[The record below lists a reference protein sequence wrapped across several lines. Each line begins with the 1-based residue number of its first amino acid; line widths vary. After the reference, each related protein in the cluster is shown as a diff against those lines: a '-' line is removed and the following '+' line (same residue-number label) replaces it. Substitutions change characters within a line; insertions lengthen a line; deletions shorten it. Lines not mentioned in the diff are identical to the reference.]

1 MKLFKKLASFI
12 LAFAMVM
19 AIAMPSV
26 VMAADGKSTI
36 TIDGFTA
43 GSEYVAYKLFNAT
56 TDDSETH
63 FSYTVNSKYEA
74 VLKEVTGKSTGAEI
88 VKYLDSIKNK
98 AAYVREFADKVYAKV
113 KDMPAEYTTTS
124 GTFADVD
131 QGYYLIAQT
140 KVGTTEA
147 YSLVMLGTAGKKTLK
162 VTPKTS
168 VPTFEKKIK
177 EKNDSTGQETGW
189 QDASDYDIGDDVP
202 FKLTGTVS
210 DKYDNYKTYYY
221 AFHDKMDDTLEF
233 NAGSVVVKINGKE
246 VAKDKYTLNTKTTEN
261 TKTTDG
267 CTFEVVFNDLKTVS
281 PEKPENVT
289 VEYTAKL
296 KDSAKL
302 GSEGNFNRGKLEFNN
317 NPYYEGEGKP
327 ETPGE
332 TPWDEVVVFTYKLIA
347 NKTNGEGNALAGA
360 GFTLYK
366 FDATA
371 NDYVEVKKIDAGT
384 TTKFEF
390 TGADAGKYKLV
401 ETTVPAGYNKADDL
415 VFEVKGTYEAENTA
429 DPLKAPKLT
438 KLEILDENGHSI
450 TGENQVFTTNLK
462 QGTATTNIKNL
473 TGSELPSTGGM
484 GTTVL
489 YAAGTLMILAAAAF
503 LVMKKK
509 AESK

>member
-36 TIDGFTA
+36 TVDGATA

-56 TDDSETH
+56 DDGNGH
-63 FSYTVNSKYEA
+63 FSYTVNSKYET

-88 VKYLDSIKNK
+88 VKYLDGIKDN
-98 AAYVREFADKVYAKV
+98 ATAVREFADKVYAKV
-113 KDMPAEYTTTS
+113 KTMDVDYTAANGVFAE
-124 GTFADVD
+124 VD

-140 KVGTTEA
+140 KIGTNEA
-147 YSLVMLGTAGKKTLK
+147 YSLVMLGTAGKNNLK
-162 VTPKTS
+162 ITPKTG

-177 EKNDSTGQETGW
+177 EKNDSTGVESGW
-189 QDASDYDIGDDVP
+189 QDASDYDIGDKVP

-233 NAGSVVVKINGKE
+233 NADSVVVKIDGKE
-246 VAKDKYTLNTKTTEN
+246 VAKEKYTLN

-281 PEKPENVT
+281 PTKPENVT
-289 VEYTAKL
+289 VEYTATL
-296 KDSAKL
+296 KDTAKL
-302 GSEGNFNRGKLEFNN
+302 GSVGNFNKGKLEFNN

-347 NKTNGEGNALAGA
+347 NKTDGQGNALAGA

-366 FDATA
+366 FDKDT
-371 NDYVEVKKIDAGT
+371 NDYVKVKEIEAGE

-401 ETTVPAGYNKADDL
+401 ETTVPDGYNKADDL
-415 VFEVKGTYEAENTA
+415 VFEVKGTYEAVNNT
-429 DPLKAPKLT
+429 DPLKAPALT
-438 KLEILDENGHSI
+438 KLEILDEKGNNI
-450 TGENQVFTTNLK
+450 TGEDKVFTTNLAD
-462 QGTATTNIKNL
+462 GTATTNIKNL
-473 TGSELPSTGGM
+473 TGSELPETGGM

>member
-36 TIDGFTA
+36 TINGATA
-43 GSEYVAYKLFNAT
+43 DSEYVAYKLFDA
-56 TDDSETH
+56 TDDGNGH

-74 VLKEVTGKSTGAEI
+74 VLKEVTGKTSGAEI
-88 VKYLDSIKNK
+88 VKYLDGIKDN
-98 AAYVREFADKVYAKV
+98 AAAVREFADKVYAKV
-113 KDMPAEYTTTS
+113 KDMAVDYTATN
-124 GTFADVD
+124 GKFVNVD

-140 KVGTTEA
+140 QTGTNEA
-147 YSLVMLGTAGKKTLK
+147 YSLVMLGTAGKNALT
-162 VTPKTS
+162 VTPKTG

-177 EKNDSTGQETGW
+177 EKNDSTGVESDW
-189 QDASDYDIGDDVP
+189 QDASDYDIGDKVP

-221 AFHDKMDDTLEF
+221 AFHDKMDDTLQF
-233 NAGSVVVKINGKE
+233 NADSVVVKIDGVVVDKS
-246 VAKDKYTLNTKTTEN
+246 KYTLNTTTS
-261 TKTTDG
+261 DG

-281 PEKPENVT
+281 PTKPGKVT
-289 VEYTAKL
+289 VEYTATL
-296 KDSAKL
+296 KENAKL
-302 GSEGNFNRGKLEFNN
+302 GSEGNFNKGKLEFNN

-327 ETPGE
+327 EKPGE

-347 NKTNGEGNALAGA
+347 NKTDGQGQPLAGA

-366 FDATA
+366 FNKDT
-371 NDYVEVKKIDAGT
+371 NDYVEVKKIEAGET
-384 TTKFEF
+384 TTFEF

-401 ETTVPAGYNKADDL
+401 ETTVPDGYNKADDL
-415 VFEVKGTYEAENTA
+415 LFEVKGTYEAVNND
-429 DPLKAPKLT
+429 DPLKAPRLT
-438 KLEILDENGHSI
+438 KLEIFDENGNSI
-450 TGENQVFTTNLK
+450 TGEGKVFTTNLAA
-462 QGTATTNIKNL
+462 GTATTNIKNL

>member
-56 TDDSETH
+56 DDGNGH

-98 AAYVREFADKVYAKV
+98 ATDVREFADKVYAKV
-113 KDMPAEYTTTS
+113 KKMDVDYTATS
-124 GTFADVD
+124 GKFADVD

-147 YSLVMLGTAGKKTLK
+147 YSLVMLGTAGKKELK
-162 VTPKTS
+162 VTPKTG

-177 EKNDSTGQETGW
+177 EKNDSTGEVTDW

-221 AFHDKMDDTLEF
+221 AFHDKMDDTLLF
-233 NAGSVVVKINGKE
+233 NANTVVVKIDGVV
-246 VAKDKYTLNTKTTEN
+246 VARDKYTLNTT
-261 TKTTDG
+261 TTDG
-267 CTFEVVFNDLKTVS
+267 CTFEVVFNDLKKVS
-281 PEKPENVT
+281 PKKPGKVT
-289 VEYTAKL
+289 VEYTATL
-296 KDSAKL
+296 KDNARL
-302 GSEGNFNRGKLEFNN
+302 GSKGNFNQGKLEFNN

-327 ETPGE
+327 ETSE
-332 TPWDEVVVFTYKLIA
+332 TPWDKVVVFTYKLIA
-347 NKTNGEGNALAGA
+347 NKTDGDGNALAGA

-366 FDATA
+366 FNAA
-371 NDYVEVKKIDAGT
+371 NNDYEKVQEIPAGT
-384 TTKFEF
+384 TTTFSF

-401 ETTVPAGYNKADDL
+401 ETTVPDGYNKADDL
-415 VFEVKGTYEAENTA
+415 VFEVKGTYKAENT
-429 DPLKAPKLT
+429 DSPLEAPTLT
-438 KLEILDENGHSI
+438 DLVILDAKDNIIS
-450 TGENQVFTTNLK
+450 GENKVFTTNLVD
-462 QGTATTNIKNL
+462 GTATTNIKNL
-473 TGSELPSTGGM
+473 PGSSLPETGGM

-489 YAAGTLMILAAAAF
+489 YVAGTLMILAAAAF

>member
-36 TIDGFTA
+36 TIDGATA
-43 GSEYVAYKLFNAT
+43 GSEYVAYKLFDAT

-74 VLKEVTGKSTGAEI
+74 VLKEVTGKSTGAYI
-88 VKYLDSIKNK
+88 VKYLDGIKDN
-98 AAYVREFADKVYAKV
+98 ATAVREFADKVYAKV
-113 KDMPAEYTTTS
+113 KTMDVDYTAANRVFAE
-124 GTFADVD
+124 VD

-140 KVGTTEA
+140 KIGTNEA
-147 YSLVMLGTAGKKTLK
+147 YSLVMLGTAGKNNLTI
-162 VTPKTS
+162 TPKTG

-177 EKNDSTGQETGW
+177 EKNDSTGVESGW

-221 AFHDKMDDTLEF
+221 AFHDKMDDTLLF
-233 NAGSVVVKINGKE
+233 NAGSVVVKIDGDE
-246 VAKDKYTLNTKTTEN
+246 VAKDKYTLVTNP
-261 TKTTDG
+261 TDG

-281 PEKPENVT
+281 PNKPGKVT

-296 KDSAKL
+296 LRSAHL
-302 GSEGNFNRGKLEFNN
+302 GSEGNFNTGKLEFNN

-327 ETPGE
+327 ETSE
-332 TPWDEVVVFTYKLIA
+332 TPWDKVVVFTYKLIA
-347 NKTNGEGNALAGA
+347 NKTDGQGNALAGA

-371 NDYVEVKKIDAGT
+371 NDYVEVQKIDDGK
-384 TTKFEF
+384 TTKFQF

-401 ETTVPAGYNKADDL
+401 ETTVPDGYNKADDL
-415 VFEVKGTYEAENTA
+415 VFEVKGTYDAENTA
-429 DPLKAPKLT
+429 SPLEAPTLT
-438 KLEILDENGHSI
+438 DLVIYDANGNSI
-450 TGENQVFTTNLK
+450 TGENKVFTTNLVD
-462 QGTATTNIKNL
+462 GTATTYIKNL

>member
-36 TIDGFTA
+36 TIDGATA
-43 GSEYVAYKLFNAT
+43 GSEYVAYKLFDA
-56 TDDSETH
+56 TDDGNGH

-74 VLKEVTGKSTGAEI
+74 VLKEVTGKTSGAEI
-88 VKYLDSIKNK
+88 VKYLNGIKDN
-98 AAYVREFADKVYAKV
+98 AGAVREFADKVYAKV
-113 KDMPAEYTTTS
+113 KDMTVDYTAANGVFAE
-124 GTFADVD
+124 VD

-140 KVGTTEA
+140 KIGTNEA
-147 YSLVMLGTAGKKTLK
+147 YSLVMLGTAGKKALT
-162 VTPKTS
+162 VTPKTG

-177 EKNDSTGQETGW
+177 EKNDSTGVESDW
-189 QDASDYDIGDDVP
+189 QDASDYDIGDKVP

-221 AFHDKMDDTLEF
+221 AFHDKMDDTLQF
-233 NAGSVVVKINGKE
+233 NSNSVVVKINGNEIDKS
-246 VAKDKYTLNTKTTEN
+246 KYTLNTTTS
-261 TKTTDG
+261 DG
-267 CTFEVVFNDLKTVS
+267 CTFEVIFNDLKTVS
-281 PEKPENVT
+281 PTKPENVT
-289 VEYTAKL
+289 VEYTATL
-296 KDSAKL
+296 KDTAKL
-302 GSEGNFNRGKLEFNN
+302 GSEGNFNKGKLEFNN

-327 ETPGE
+327 EKPGE

-347 NKTNGEGNALAGA
+347 NKTDGQGNALAGA

-366 FDATA
+366 FDKDTNA
-371 NDYVEVKKIDAGT
+371 YVKVKEIEAGK

-401 ETTVPAGYNKADDL
+401 ETTVPDGYNKADDL
-415 VFEVKGTYEAENTA
+415 VFEVKGTYEAVNKT
-429 DPLKAPKLT
+429 DPLKAPTLT
-438 KLEILDENGHSI
+438 KLEILDEKGNSI
-450 TGENQVFTTNLK
+450 TGEDKVFTTNLAA
-462 QGTATTNIKNL
+462 GTATTNIKNL

>member
-36 TIDGFTA
+36 TVDGATA

-56 TDDSETH
+56 DDGNGH
-63 FSYTVNSKYEA
+63 FSYTVNSKYET

-88 VKYLDSIKNK
+88 VKYLDGIKDN
-98 AAYVREFADKVYAKV
+98 ATAVREFADKVYAKV
-113 KDMPAEYTTTS
+113 KTMDVDYTAANGVFAE
-124 GTFADVD
+124 VD

-140 KVGTTEA
+140 KIGTNEA
-147 YSLVMLGTAGKKTLK
+147 YSLVMLGTAGKNNLK
-162 VTPKTS
+162 ITPKTG

-177 EKNDSTGQETGW
+177 EKNDSTGVESGW
-189 QDASDYDIGDDVP
+189 QDASDYDIGDKVP

-233 NAGSVVVKINGKE
+233 NADSVVVKIDGKE
-246 VAKDKYTLNTKTTEN
+246 VAKEKYTLN

-281 PEKPENVT
+281 PTKPENVT
-289 VEYTAKL
+289 VEYTATL
-296 KDSAKL
+296 KDTAKL
-302 GSEGNFNRGKLEFNN
+302 GSVGNFNKGKLEFNN

-347 NKTNGEGNALAGA
+347 NKTDSQGDALAGA

-366 FDATA
+366 FNKDTD
-371 NDYVEVKKIDAGT
+371 DYVKVKEIEAGE

-401 ETTVPAGYNKADDL
+401 ETTVPDGYNKADDL
-415 VFEVKGTYEAENTA
+415 VFEVKGTYEAVNKT
-429 DPLKAPKLT
+429 DPLKAPTLT
-438 KLEILDENGHSI
+438 KLEIFDEKGNSI
-450 TGENQVFTTNLK
+450 TGEDKVFTTNLAA
-462 QGTATTNIKNL
+462 GTATTNIKNL

>member
-36 TIDGFTA
+36 TIDGATA
-43 GSEYVAYKLFNAT
+43 GSEYVAYKLFDA
-56 TDDSETH
+56 TDDGNGH

-74 VLKEVTGKSTGAEI
+74 VLKEVTGKTSGAEI
-88 VKYLDSIKNK
+88 VKYLNGIKDN
-98 AAYVREFADKVYAKV
+98 AAAVREFADKVYAKV
-113 KDMPAEYTTTS
+113 KDMAVDYTATN
-124 GTFADVD
+124 GKFVNVD

-140 KVGTTEA
+140 QTGTNEA
-147 YSLVMLGTAGKKTLK
+147 YSLVMLGTAGKNALT
-162 VTPKTS
+162 VTPKTG

-177 EKNDSTGQETGW
+177 EKNDSTGVESDW
-189 QDASDYDIGDDVP
+189 QDASDYDIGDKVP

-221 AFHDKMDDTLEF
+221 AFHDKMDDTLQF
-233 NAGSVVVKINGKE
+233 NADSVVVKIDGVVVDKS
-246 VAKDKYTLNTKTTEN
+246 KYTLNTTTS
-261 TKTTDG
+261 DG

-281 PEKPENVT
+281 PTKPGKVT
-289 VEYTAKL
+289 VEYTATL
-296 KDSAKL
+296 KENAKL
-302 GSEGNFNRGKLEFNN
+302 GSEGNFNKGKLEFNN

-327 ETPGE
+327 EKTGE

-347 NKTNGEGNALAGA
+347 NKIDGQGQPLAGA

-366 FDATA
+366 FNKDT
-371 NDYVEVKKIDAGT
+371 NDYVEVKKIEAGET
-384 TTKFEF
+384 TTFEF

-401 ETTVPAGYNKADDL
+401 ETTVPDGYNKADDL
-415 VFEVKGTYEAENTA
+415 VFEVKGTYEAVNND
-429 DPLKAPKLT
+429 DPLKAPRLT
-438 KLEILDENGHSI
+438 KLEIFDENGNSI
-450 TGENQVFTTNLK
+450 TGEGKVFTTNLAA
-462 QGTATTNIKNL
+462 GTATTNIKNL

>member
-36 TIDGFTA
+36 TVDGATA

-56 TDDSETH
+56 DDGNGH
-63 FSYTVNSKYEA
+63 FSYTVNSKYET

-88 VKYLDSIKNK
+88 VKYLDGIKDN
-98 AAYVREFADKVYAKV
+98 ATAVREFADKVYAKV
-113 KDMPAEYTTTS
+113 KTMDVDYTAANGVFAE
-124 GTFADVD
+124 VD

-140 KVGTTEA
+140 KIGTNEA
-147 YSLVMLGTAGKKTLK
+147 YSLVMLGTAGKNNLK
-162 VTPKTS
+162 ITPKTG

-177 EKNDSTGQETGW
+177 EKNDSTGVESGW
-189 QDASDYDIGDDVP
+189 QDASDYDIGDKVP

-233 NAGSVVVKINGKE
+233 NADSVVVKIDGKE
-246 VAKDKYTLNTKTTEN
+246 VAKEKYTLN

-281 PEKPENVT
+281 PTKPENVT
-289 VEYTAKL
+289 VEYTATL
-296 KDSAKL
+296 KDTAKL
-302 GSEGNFNRGKLEFNN
+302 GSVGNFNKGKLEFNN

-327 ETPGE
+327 EKPGE
-332 TPWDEVVVFTYKLIA
+332 TPWDEVVVFTYKIIA
-347 NKTNGEGNALAGA
+347 NKTDGQGNALAGA

-366 FDATA
+366 FDKDTNA
-371 NDYVEVKKIDAGT
+371 YVKVKEIEAGK

-401 ETTVPAGYNKADDL
+401 ETTVPDGYNKADDL
-415 VFEVKGTYEAENTA
+415 VFEVKGTYEAVNKT
-429 DPLKAPKLT
+429 DPLKAPTLT
-438 KLEILDENGHSI
+438 KLEILDEKGNSI
-450 TGENQVFTTNLK
+450 TGEDKVFTTNLAA
-462 QGTATTNIKNL
+462 GTSTTNIKNL

>member
-26 VMAADGKSTI
+26 VMADDDKSTI
-36 TIDGFTA
+36 TINGATA

-56 TDDSETH
+56 DDGNDH
-63 FSYTVNSKYEA
+63 FSYTVNSKYET
-74 VLKEVTGKSTGAEI
+74 VLKEVTGKATGAEI
-88 VKYLDSIKNK
+88 VKYLEGIKDS
-98 AAYVREFADKVYAKV
+98 ATAVRDFADKVYAKV
-113 KDMPAEYTTTS
+113 KNMEVDYTATNDK
-124 GTFADVD
+124 FENVD

-140 KVGTTEA
+140 KIGANEA
-147 YSLVMLGTAGKKTLK
+147 YSLVMLGTAGKKNLT
-162 VTPKTS
+162 VTPKTG

-177 EKNDSTGQETGW
+177 EKNDSTGVESDW
-189 QDASDYDIGDDVP
+189 QDASDYDIGDKVP

-233 NAGSVVVKINGKE
+233 NADSVVVKIDGNE
-246 VAKDKYTLNTKTTEN
+246 VSKDKYTLN

-267 CTFEVVFNDLKTVS
+267 CTFEVVFNDLKKVS
-281 PEKPENVT
+281 STKPQEVT
-289 VEYTAKL
+289 VEYTATL
-296 KDSAKL
+296 KENAKL
-302 GSEGNFNRGKLEFNN
+302 GSEGNYNKGKLEFNN

-327 ETPGE
+327 EKPGE

-347 NKTNGEGNALAGA
+347 NKTDGQGNALPGA

-366 FDATA
+366 FDKKT
-371 NDYVEVKKIDAGT
+371 NDYVKVKEIEAGD

-401 ETTVPAGYNKADDL
+401 ETTVPDGYNKADDL
-415 VFEVKGTYEAENTA
+415 VFEVKGTYEAESNT

-438 KLEILDENGHSI
+438 KLEIFDENGNSI
-450 TGENQVFTTNLK
+450 TGEEKVFTTNLAA
-462 QGTATTNIKNL
+462 GTATTNIKNL
-473 TGSELPSTGGM
+473 TGSELPGTGGM

>member
-36 TIDGFTA
+36 TVDGATA
-43 GSEYVAYKLFNAT
+43 GSEYVAYELFNAT
-56 TDDSETH
+56 DDGNGH
-63 FSYTVNSKYEA
+63 FSYTVNSKYET

-88 VKYLDSIKNK
+88 VKYLNGIKDN
-98 AAYVREFADKVYAKV
+98 ATAVREFADKVYAKV
-113 KDMPAEYTTTS
+113 KTMDVDYTAANGVFAE
-124 GTFADVD
+124 VD

-140 KVGTTEA
+140 KIGTNEA
-147 YSLVMLGTAGKKTLK
+147 YSLVMLGTAGKNNLK
-162 VTPKTS
+162 ITPKTG

-177 EKNDSTGQETGW
+177 EKNDSTGVESGW
-189 QDASDYDIGDDVP
+189 QDASDYDIGDKVP

-233 NAGSVVVKINGKE
+233 NADSVVVKIDGKE
-246 VAKDKYTLNTKTTEN
+246 VAKEKYTLN

-281 PEKPENVT
+281 PTKPENVT
-289 VEYTAKL
+289 VEYTATL
-296 KDSAKL
+296 KDTAKL
-302 GSEGNFNRGKLEFNN
+302 GSVGNFNKGKLEFNN

-347 NKTNGEGNALAGA
+347 NKTDGQGDALAGA

-366 FDATA
+366 FNKDTD
-371 NDYVEVKKIDAGT
+371 DYVKVKEIEAGE

-401 ETTVPAGYNKADDL
+401 ETTVPDGYNKADDL
-415 VFEVKGTYEAENTA
+415 VFEVKGTYEAVNKT
-429 DPLKAPKLT
+429 DPLKAPTLT
-438 KLEILDENGHSI
+438 KLEIFDEKGNSI
-450 TGENQVFTTNLK
+450 TGEDKVFTTNLAA
-462 QGTATTNIKNL
+462 GTATTNIKNL

>member
-36 TIDGFTA
+36 IIDGANA
-43 GSEYVAYKLFNAT
+43 GSEYVAYKLFDA
-56 TDDSETH
+56 TDDGNGH

-74 VLKEVTGKSTGAEI
+74 VLKEVSGKTSGADI
-88 VKYLDSIKNK
+88 VKYLDGIKDN
-98 AAYVREFADKVYAKV
+98 AAAVREFADKVYAKV
-113 KDMPAEYTTTS
+113 KDMAVDYTATN
-124 GTFADVD
+124 GKFVNVD

-140 KVGTTEA
+140 QTGTNEA
-147 YSLVMLGTAGKKTLK
+147 YSLVMLGTAGKNTLT
-162 VTPKTS
+162 VTPKTG

-177 EKNDSTGQETGW
+177 EKNDSTGEETDW
-189 QDASDYDIGDDVP
+189 QDASDYDIGDKVP

-210 DKYDNYKTYYY
+210 DKYADYKTYYY
-221 AFHDKMDDTLEF
+221 AFHDKMDDTLQF
-233 NAGSVVVKINGKE
+233 NADSVVVKIDGVVVDKS
-246 VAKDKYTLNTKTTEN
+246 KYTLNTTTS
-261 TKTTDG
+261 DG

-281 PEKPENVT
+281 PTKPGKVT
-289 VEYTAKL
+289 VEYTATL
-296 KDSAKL
+296 KENAKL
-302 GSEGNFNRGKLEFNN
+302 GSEGNFNKGKLEFNN

-327 ETPGE
+327 EKPGE

-347 NKTNGEGNALAGA
+347 NKTDGQGQSLAGA

-366 FDATA
+366 FNKDT
-371 NDYVEVKKIDAGT
+371 NDYVEVKKIEAGET
-384 TTKFEF
+384 TTFEF

-401 ETTVPAGYNKADDL
+401 ETTVPDGYNKADDL
-415 VFEVKGTYEAENTA
+415 VFEVKGTYEAVNND
-429 DPLKAPKLT
+429 DPLKAPRLT
-438 KLEILDENGHSI
+438 KLEIFDENGNSI
-450 TGENQVFTTNLK
+450 TGEGKVFTTNLAA
-462 QGTATTNIKNL
+462 GTATTNIKNL

>member
-36 TIDGFTA
+36 TVDGATA

-56 TDDSETH
+56 DDGNGH
-63 FSYTVNSKYEA
+63 FSYTVNSKYET

-88 VKYLDSIKNK
+88 VKYLDGIKDN
-98 AAYVREFADKVYAKV
+98 ATAVREFADKVYAKV
-113 KDMPAEYTTTS
+113 KTMDVDYTAANGVFAE
-124 GTFADVD
+124 VD

-140 KVGTTEA
+140 KIGTNEA
-147 YSLVMLGTAGKKTLK
+147 YSLVMLGTAGKNNLK
-162 VTPKTS
+162 ITPKTG

-177 EKNDSTGQETGW
+177 EKNDSTGVESGW
-189 QDASDYDIGDDVP
+189 QDASDYDIGDKVP

-233 NAGSVVVKINGKE
+233 NADSVVVKIDGKE
-246 VAKDKYTLNTKTTEN
+246 VAKEKYTLN

-281 PEKPENVT
+281 PTKPENVT
-289 VEYTAKL
+289 VEYTATL
-296 KDSAKL
+296 KDTAKL
-302 GSEGNFNRGKLEFNN
+302 GSVGNFNKGKLEFNN

-347 NKTNGEGNALAGA
+347 NKTDGQGDALAGA

-366 FDATA
+366 FNKDTD
-371 NDYVEVKKIDAGT
+371 DYVKVKEIEAGE

-401 ETTVPAGYNKADDL
+401 ETTVPNGYNKADDL
-415 VFEVKGTYEAENTA
+415 VFEVKGTYEAVNKT
-429 DPLKAPKLT
+429 DPLKAPTLT
-438 KLEILDENGHSI
+438 KLEILDEKGNSI
-450 TGENQVFTTNLK
+450 TGEDKVFTTNLAA
-462 QGTATTNIKNL
+462 GTATTNIKNL

>member
-36 TIDGFTA
+36 IIDGANA
-43 GSEYVAYKLFNAT
+43 GSEYVAYKLFDA
-56 TDDSETH
+56 TDDGNGH

-74 VLKEVTGKSTGAEI
+74 VLKEVSGKTSGADI
-88 VKYLDSIKNK
+88 VKYLDGIKDN
-98 AAYVREFADKVYAKV
+98 AAAVREFADKVYAKV
-113 KDMPAEYTTTS
+113 KDMAVDYTATN
-124 GTFADVD
+124 GKFVNVD

-140 KVGTTEA
+140 QTGTNEA
-147 YSLVMLGTAGKKTLK
+147 YSLVMLGTAGKNTLT
-162 VTPKTS
+162 VTPKTG

-177 EKNDSTGQETGW
+177 EKNDSTGEETDW
-189 QDASDYDIGDDVP
+189 QDASDYDIGDKVP

-210 DKYDNYKTYYY
+210 DKYANYKTYYY
-221 AFHDKMDDTLEF
+221 AFHDKMDDTLQF
-233 NAGSVVVKINGKE
+233 NADSVVVKIDGVVVDKS
-246 VAKDKYTLNTKTTEN
+246 KYTLNTTTS
-261 TKTTDG
+261 DG

-281 PEKPENVT
+281 PTKPGKVT
-289 VEYTAKL
+289 VEYTATL
-296 KDSAKL
+296 KENAKL
-302 GSEGNFNRGKLEFNN
+302 GSEGNFNKGKLEFNN

-327 ETPGE
+327 EKPGE
-332 TPWDEVVVFTYKLIA
+332 TLWDEVVVFTYKLIA
-347 NKTNGEGNALAGA
+347 NKTDGQGQSLAGA

-366 FDATA
+366 FNKDT
-371 NDYVEVKKIDAGT
+371 NDYVEVKKIEAGET
-384 TTKFEF
+384 TTFEF

-401 ETTVPAGYNKADDL
+401 ETTVPDGYNKADDL
-415 VFEVKGTYEAENTA
+415 VFEVKGTYEAVNND
-429 DPLKAPKLT
+429 DPLKAPRLT
-438 KLEILDENGHSI
+438 KLEIFDENGNSI
-450 TGENQVFTTNLK
+450 TGEGKVFTTNLAA
-462 QGTATTNIKNL
+462 GTATTNIKNL

>member
-36 TIDGFTA
+36 TVDGATA

-56 TDDSETH
+56 DDGNGH
-63 FSYTVNSKYEA
+63 FSYTVNSKYET

-88 VKYLDSIKNK
+88 VKYLDGIKDN
-98 AAYVREFADKVYAKV
+98 ATAVREFADKVYAKV
-113 KDMPAEYTTTS
+113 KTMDVDYTAANGVFAE
-124 GTFADVD
+124 VD

-140 KVGTTEA
+140 KIGTNEA
-147 YSLVMLGTAGKKTLK
+147 YSLVMLGTAGKNNLK
-162 VTPKTS
+162 ITPKTG

-177 EKNDSTGQETGW
+177 EKNDSTGVESGL
-189 QDASDYDIGDDVP
+189 QDASDYDIGDKVP

-233 NAGSVVVKINGKE
+233 NADSVVVKIDGKE
-246 VAKDKYTLNTKTTEN
+246 VAKEKYTLN

-281 PEKPENVT
+281 PTKPENVT
-289 VEYTAKL
+289 VEYTATL
-296 KDSAKL
+296 KDTAKL
-302 GSEGNFNRGKLEFNN
+302 GSVGNFNKGKLEFNN

-347 NKTNGEGNALAGA
+347 NKTDGQGDALAGA

-366 FDATA
+366 FNKDTD
-371 NDYVEVKKIDAGT
+371 DYVKVKEIEAGE

-401 ETTVPAGYNKADDL
+401 ETTVPDGYNKADDL
-415 VFEVKGTYEAENTA
+415 VFEVKGTYEAVNKT
-429 DPLKAPKLT
+429 DPLKAPTLT
-438 KLEILDENGHSI
+438 KLEIFDEKGNSI
-450 TGENQVFTTNLK
+450 TGEDKVFTTNLAA
-462 QGTATTNIKNL
+462 GTATTNIKNL

>member
-26 VMAADGKSTI
+26 VMAVDGKSSI
-36 TIDGFTA
+36 TINGDTTD
-43 GSEYVAYKLFNAT
+43 SQYVAYKLFDA
-56 TDDSETH
+56 TDDGKDH
-63 FSYTVNSKYEA
+63 FSYTVNSKYED
-74 VLKEVTGKSTGAEI
+74 VLKEVTGKTTGAEI

-98 AAYVREFADKVYAKV
+98 AADVREFADKVYAKV
-113 KDMPAEYTTTS
+113 KDMPADYTATS
-124 GTFADVD
+124 GKFADVD
-131 QGYYLIAQT
+131 QGYYLIAQK

-147 YSLVMLGTAGKKTLK
+147 YSLVMLGTAGKKELK
-162 VTPKTS
+162 VTPKTG

-189 QDASDYDIGDDVP
+189 QDASDYDIRDDVP

-221 AFHDKMDDTLEF
+221 AFHDKMDDTLQF
-233 NAGSVVVKINGKE
+233 NADSVVVKINGTVVEKS
-246 VAKDKYTLNTKTTEN
+246 KYTLVTSP
-261 TKTTDG
+261 TDK
-267 CTFEVVFNDLKTVS
+267 CTFEVVFNDLKKVS
-281 PEKPENVT
+281 PKKPENVT

-296 KDSAKL
+296 MGTAKL

-317 NPYYEGEGKP
+317 NPYYEGDGKP

-347 NKTNGEGNALAGA
+347 NKTDGDGNALEGA

-366 FDATA
+366 FDKDK
-371 NDYVEVKKIDAGT
+371 NKYVKVEEIPAGT
-384 TTKFEF
+384 TTTFEF

-401 ETTVPAGYNKADDL
+401 ETTVPDGYNKADDL
-415 VFEVKGTYEAENTA
+415 VFVVKGTYEAVNND
-429 DPLKAPKLT
+429 DPLKAPRLT
-438 KLEILDENGHSI
+438 NLEIFDENGNSI
-450 TGENQVFTTNLK
+450 TGENKVFTTNLEHS
-462 QGTATTNIKNL
+462 TATTNIKNL

>member
-36 TIDGFTA
+36 TIDGATA
-43 GSEYVAYKLFNAT
+43 GSEYVAYKLFDA
-56 TDDSETH
+56 TDDGNGH

-74 VLKEVTGKSTGAEI
+74 VLKEVTGKTSGAEI
-88 VKYLDSIKNK
+88 VKYLNGIKDN
-98 AAYVREFADKVYAKV
+98 AAAVREFADKVYAKV
-113 KDMPAEYTTTS
+113 KDMTVDYTATN

-140 KVGTTEA
+140 KIGTNEA
-147 YSLVMLGTAGKKTLK
+147 YSLVMLGTAGKKALT
-162 VTPKTS
+162 VTPKTG

-177 EKNDSTGQETGW
+177 EKNDSTGVESDW
-189 QDASDYDIGDDVP
+189 QDASDYDIGDKVP

-221 AFHDKMDDTLEF
+221 AFHDKMDDTLQF
-233 NAGSVVVKINGKE
+233 NSNSVVVKINGNEIDKS
-246 VAKDKYTLNTKTTEN
+246 KYTLNTTTS
-261 TKTTDG
+261 DG
-267 CTFEVVFNDLKTVS
+267 CTFEVIFNDLKTVS
-281 PEKPENVT
+281 PTKPENVT
-289 VEYTAKL
+289 VEYTATL
-296 KDSAKL
+296 KDTAKL
-302 GSEGNFNRGKLEFNN
+302 GSEGNFNKGKLEFNN

-327 ETPGE
+327 EKPGE

-347 NKTNGEGNALAGA
+347 NKTDGQGNALAGA

-366 FDATA
+366 FDKDTNA
-371 NDYVEVKKIDAGT
+371 YVKVKEIEAGK

-401 ETTVPAGYNKADDL
+401 ETTVPDGYNKADDL
-415 VFEVKGTYEAENTA
+415 VFEVKGTYEAVNNT
-429 DPLKAPKLT
+429 DPLKAPALT
-438 KLEILDENGHSI
+438 KLEILDEKGNSI
-450 TGENQVFTTNLK
+450 TGEDKVFTTNLVD
-462 QGTATTNIKNL
+462 GTATTNIKNL

-484 GTTVL
+484 GTTAL

>member
-26 VMAADGKSTI
+26 VMAVDGKSTI
-36 TIDGFTA
+36 TINGATA
-43 GSEYVAYKLFNAT
+43 GSEYVAYKLFDA
-56 TDDSETH
+56 TDDGNGH

-74 VLKEVTGKSTGAEI
+74 ILKEVTGKNSGAEI
-88 VKYLDSIKNK
+88 VKYLEGNEEN
-98 AAYVREFADKVYAKV
+98 ATAVREFADKVYAKV
-113 KDMPAEYTTTS
+113 KDKAADYTATN
-124 GTFADVD
+124 GKFLNVD

-140 KVGTTEA
+140 KIGTNEA
-147 YSLVMLGTAGKKTLK
+147 YSLVMLGTAGKNNLT
-162 VTPKTS
+162 VTPKTG

-177 EKNDSTGQETGW
+177 EKNDSTGEETDW
-189 QDASDYDIGDDVP
+189 QDASDYDIGDKVP

-210 DKYDNYKTYYY
+210 DKYANYKTYYY

-233 NAGSVVVKINGKE
+233 NASTVVVKIDGA
-246 VAKDKYTLNTKTTEN
+246 VIDRSKYTVNTA
-261 TKTTDG
+261 TTDD

-281 PEKPENVT
+281 PTKPENVT
-289 VEYTAKL
+289 VEYTATL
-296 KDSAKL
+296 KENAHL
-302 GSEGNFNRGKLEFNN
+302 GSVGNFNKGKLEFNN
-317 NPYYEGEGKP
+317 NPYYEGGGKP

-332 TPWDEVVVFTYKLIA
+332 TPWDKVVVFTYKLIA
-347 NKTNGEGNALAGA
+347 NKTDGQGQPLAGA

-366 FDATA
+366 FDKGT
-371 NDYVEVKKIDAGT
+371 NNYVKVQEISDGNT
-384 TTKFEF
+384 TSFVF

-401 ETTVPAGYNKADDL
+401 ETTVPDGYNKADDL
-415 VFEVKGTYEAENTA
+415 VFEVKGTYEAVNTA
-429 DPLKAPKLT
+429 VPLEAPNLT
-438 KLEILDENGHSI
+438 NLEVLDENGTSI
-450 TGENQVFTTNLK
+450 TGEGKVFTTNLAA
-462 QGTATTNIKNL
+462 GTATTNIKNL
-473 TGSELPSTGGM
+473 TGSELPETGGM

>member
-26 VMAADGKSTI
+26 VMAADVKSTI

-88 VKYLDSIKNK
+88 VQYLDSIKNK
-98 AAYVREFADKVYAKV
+98 AADVREFADKVYAKV
-113 KDMPAEYTTTS
+113 KTMDVDYTATS

-140 KVGTTEA
+140 KVGTNEA
-147 YSLVMLGTAGKKTLK
+147 YSLVMLGTAGKKALK

-221 AFHDKMDDTLEF
+221 AFHDKMDDTLQF

-246 VAKDKYTLNTKTTEN
+246 VAKEKYTLN

-281 PEKPENVT
+281 PTKPENVT
-289 VEYTAKL
+289 VEYTATL
-296 KDSAKL
+296 KDTDKL
-302 GSEGNFNRGKLEFNN
+302 GSVGNFNKGKLEFNN

-327 ETPGE
+327 EIPGE
-332 TPWDEVVVFTYKLIA
+332 TPWDKVVVFTYKLIA
-347 NKTNGEGNALAGA
+347 NKTDGQGQPLAGA

-366 FDATA
+366 FNNDT
-371 NDYVEVKKIDAGT
+371 NDYVKVQEISDGKT
-384 TTKFEF
+384 TSFVF

-401 ETTVPAGYNKADDL
+401 ETTVPDGYNKADDL
-415 VFEVKGTYEAENTA
+415 VFEVKGTYEAVNSA
-429 DPLKAPKLT
+429 DPLEAPELT
-438 KLEILDENGHSI
+438 KLEVLDENGTSI
-450 TGENQVFTTNLK
+450 TGEGEVFTTNLAA
-462 QGTATTNIKNL
+462 GTATTNIKNL
-473 TGSELPSTGGM
+473 TGSELPETGGM

-509 AESK
+509 ADSK

>member
-36 TIDGFTA
+36 TIDGATA
-43 GSEYVAYKLFNAT
+43 GSEYVAYKLFDA
-56 TDDSETH
+56 TDDGNGH

-74 VLKEVTGKSTGAEI
+74 VLKEVTGKTSGAEI
-88 VKYLDSIKNK
+88 VKYLNGIKDN
-98 AAYVREFADKVYAKV
+98 AAAVREFADKVYAKV
-113 KDMPAEYTTTS
+113 KDMTVDYTATN

-140 KVGTTEA
+140 KIGTNEA
-147 YSLVMLGTAGKKTLK
+147 YSLVMLGTAGKKALT
-162 VTPKTS
+162 VTPKTG

-177 EKNDSTGQETGW
+177 EKNDSTGVESDW
-189 QDASDYDIGDDVP
+189 QDASDYDIGDKVP

-221 AFHDKMDDTLEF
+221 AFHDKMDDTLQF
-233 NAGSVVVKINGKE
+233 NSNSVVVKINGNEIDKS
-246 VAKDKYTLNTKTTEN
+246 KYTLNTTTS
-261 TKTTDG
+261 DG
-267 CTFEVVFNDLKTVS
+267 CTFEVIFNDLKTVS
-281 PEKPENVT
+281 PTKPENVT
-289 VEYTAKL
+289 VEYTATL
-296 KDSAKL
+296 KDTAKL
-302 GSEGNFNRGKLEFNN
+302 GSEGNFNKGKLEFNN

-327 ETPGE
+327 EKPGE

-347 NKTNGEGNALAGA
+347 NKTDGQGNALAGA

-366 FDATA
+366 FDKDTNA
-371 NDYVEVKKIDAGT
+371 YVKVKEIEAGK

-401 ETTVPAGYNKADDL
+401 ETTVPDGYNKADDL
-415 VFEVKGTYEAENTA
+415 VFEVKGTYEAVNKT
-429 DPLKAPKLT
+429 DPLKAPTLT
-438 KLEILDENGHSI
+438 KLEIFDEKGNSI
-450 TGENQVFTTNLK
+450 TGEDKVFTTNLAA
-462 QGTATTNIKNL
+462 GTATTNIKNL

>member
-36 TIDGFTA
+36 TIDGATA
-43 GSEYVAYKLFNAT
+43 GSEYVAYKLFDA
-56 TDDSETH
+56 TDDGNGH

-74 VLKEVTGKSTGAEI
+74 VLKEVTGKTSGAEI
-88 VKYLDSIKNK
+88 VKYLNGIKDN
-98 AAYVREFADKVYAKV
+98 AAAVREFADKVYAKV
-113 KDMPAEYTTTS
+113 KDMTVDYTAANGVFAE
-124 GTFADVD
+124 VD

-140 KVGTTEA
+140 KIGTNEA
-147 YSLVMLGTAGKKTLK
+147 YSLVMLGTAGKKALT
-162 VTPKTS
+162 VTPKTG

-177 EKNDSTGQETGW
+177 EKNDSTGVESDW
-189 QDASDYDIGDDVP
+189 QDASDYDIGDKVP

-221 AFHDKMDDTLEF
+221 AFHDKMDDTLQF
-233 NAGSVVVKINGKE
+233 NSNSVVVKINGNEIDKS
-246 VAKDKYTLNTKTTEN
+246 KYTLNTTTS
-261 TKTTDG
+261 DG
-267 CTFEVVFNDLKTVS
+267 CTFEVIFNDLKTVS
-281 PEKPENVT
+281 PTKPENVT
-289 VEYTAKL
+289 VEYTATL
-296 KDSAKL
+296 KDPAKL
-302 GSEGNFNRGKLEFNN
+302 GSEGNFNKGKLEFNN

-327 ETPGE
+327 EKPGE

-347 NKTNGEGNALAGA
+347 NKTDGQGNALAGA

-366 FDATA
+366 FDKDTNA
-371 NDYVEVKKIDAGT
+371 YVKVKEIEAGK

-401 ETTVPAGYNKADDL
+401 ETTVPDGYNKADDL
-415 VFEVKGTYEAENTA
+415 VFEVKGTYEAVNKT
-429 DPLKAPKLT
+429 DPLKAPTLT
-438 KLEILDENGHSI
+438 KLEIFDEKGNSI
-450 TGENQVFTTNLK
+450 TGEDKVFTTNLAA
-462 QGTATTNIKNL
+462 GTATTNIKNL

>member
-36 TIDGFTA
+36 TIDGATA
-43 GSEYVAYKLFNAT
+43 GSEYVAYKLFDAT

-74 VLKEVTGKSTGAEI
+74 VLKEVTGKSTGADI
-88 VKYLDSIKNK
+88 VKYLDSIKDN
-98 AAYVREFADKVYAKV
+98 AADVREFADKVYAKV
-113 KDMPAEYTTTS
+113 KTMEVDYTATN
-124 GTFADVD
+124 GKFENVD

-140 KVGTTEA
+140 KTGTNEA
-147 YSLVMLGTAGKKTLK
+147 YSLVMLGTAGKKALT
-162 VTPKTS
+162 VTPKTG

-177 EKNDSTGQETGW
+177 EKNDSTGEVTDW
-189 QDASDYDIGDDVP
+189 QDASDYDIGDKVP

-221 AFHDKMDDTLEF
+221 AFHDKMDNTLEF
-233 NAGSVVVKINGKE
+233 NASTVVVKIDGTE
-246 VAKDKYTLNTKTTEN
+246 IDRSKYTLNTTTS
-261 TKTTDG
+261 DG
-267 CTFEVVFNDLKTVS
+267 CTFEVIFNDLKTVS
-281 PEKPENVT
+281 PTKPENVT
-289 VEYTAKL
+289 VEYNATL
-296 KDSAKL
+296 KDNAHL
-302 GSEGNFNRGKLEFNN
+302 GSEGNFNKGKLEFNN

-327 ETPGE
+327 EKPGE

-347 NKTNGEGNALAGA
+347 NKTDGQGDALAGA

-366 FDATA
+366 FDNAT
-371 NDYVEVKKIDAGT
+371 NDYVKVKEIPAGE
-384 TTKFEF
+384 TTKFQF
-390 TGADAGKYKLV
+390 IGADAGKYKLV
-401 ETTVPAGYNKADDL
+401 ETTVPDGYNKADDL
-415 VFEVKGTYEAENTA
+415 VFEVKGTYEAVNTA
-429 DPLKAPKLT
+429 VPLKAPSLT
-438 KLEILDENGHSI
+438 KLEILDENGNSI
-450 TGENQVFTTNLK
+450 TGEDKVFTTNLAD
-462 QGTATTNIKNL
+462 GTATTNIKNL

-509 AESK
+509 ADSK

>member
-36 TIDGFTA
+36 TINGATA
-43 GSEYVAYKLFNAT
+43 DSEYVAYKLFDA
-56 TDDSETH
+56 TDDGNGH

-74 VLKEVTGKSTGAEI
+74 VLKEVTGKTSGAEI
-88 VKYLDSIKNK
+88 VKYLDGIKDN
-98 AAYVREFADKVYAKV
+98 AAAVREFADKVYAKV
-113 KDMPAEYTTTS
+113 KDMAVDYTATN
-124 GTFADVD
+124 GKFVNVD

-140 KVGTTEA
+140 QTGTNEA
-147 YSLVMLGTAGKKTLK
+147 YSLVMLGTAGKNALT
-162 VTPKTS
+162 VTPKTG

-177 EKNDSTGQETGW
+177 EKNDSTGVESDW
-189 QDASDYDIGDDVP
+189 QDASDYDIGDKVP

-221 AFHDKMDDTLEF
+221 AFHDKMDDTLQF
-233 NAGSVVVKINGKE
+233 NADSVVVKIDGVVVDKS
-246 VAKDKYTLNTKTTEN
+246 KYTLNTTTS
-261 TKTTDG
+261 DG

-281 PEKPENVT
+281 PTKPGKVT
-289 VEYTAKL
+289 VEYTATL
-296 KDSAKL
+296 KENAKL
-302 GSEGNFNRGKLEFNN
+302 GSEGNFNKGKLEFNN

-327 ETPGE
+327 EKPGE

-347 NKTNGEGNALAGA
+347 NKTDGQGQPLAGA

-366 FDATA
+366 FNKDT
-371 NDYVEVKKIDAGT
+371 NDYVEVKKIEAGET
-384 TTKFEF
+384 TTFEF

-401 ETTVPAGYNKADDL
+401 ETTVPDGYNKADDL
-415 VFEVKGTYEAENTA
+415 VFEVKGTYEAVNND
-429 DPLKAPKLT
+429 DPLKAPRLT
-438 KLEILDENGHSI
+438 KLEIFDENGNSI
-450 TGENQVFTTNLK
+450 TGEGKVFTTNLAA
-462 QGTATTNIKNL
+462 GTATTNIKNL

>member
-36 TIDGFTA
+36 TIDGATA
-43 GSEYVAYKLFNAT
+43 GSEYVAYKLFDA
-56 TDDSETH
+56 TDDGNRH

-74 VLKEVTGKSTGAEI
+74 VLKEVTGKTSGAEI
-88 VKYLDSIKNK
+88 VKYLNGIKDN
-98 AAYVREFADKVYAKV
+98 AAAIREFADKVYAKV
-113 KDMPAEYTTTS
+113 KTMEVDYTATN
-124 GTFADVD
+124 GKFENVD

-140 KVGTTEA
+140 KTGTNEA
-147 YSLVMLGTAGKKTLK
+147 YSLVMLGTAGKKALT
-162 VTPKTS
+162 VTPKTG

-177 EKNDSTGQETGW
+177 EKNDSTGVESDW
-189 QDASDYDIGDDVP
+189 QDASDYDIGDKVP

-210 DKYDNYKTYYY
+210 DKYANYKTYYY

-233 NAGSVVVKINGKE
+233 NADSVVVKIDGVVVDKS
-246 VAKDKYTLNTKTTEN
+246 KYTLNTTT
-261 TKTTDG
+261 KDG

-281 PEKPENVT
+281 PTKPENVT
-289 VEYTAKL
+289 VEYTATL
-296 KDSAKL
+296 KETAHL
-302 GSEGNFNRGKLEFNN
+302 GSEGNFNKGKLEFNN

-327 ETPGE
+327 EKPGE

-347 NKTNGEGNALAGA
+347 NKTDGQGQSLAGA

-366 FDATA
+366 FNKDT
-371 NDYVEVKKIDAGT
+371 NDYVEVKKIEAGET
-384 TTKFEF
+384 TTFEF

-401 ETTVPAGYNKADDL
+401 ETTVPDGYNKADDL
-415 VFEVKGTYEAENTA
+415 VFEVKGTYEAVNND
-429 DPLKAPKLT
+429 DPLKAPRLT
-438 KLEILDENGHSI
+438 KLEIFDENGNSI
-450 TGENQVFTTNLK
+450 TGEGKVFTTNLAA
-462 QGTATTNIKNL
+462 GTATTNIKNL

>member
-36 TIDGFTA
+36 TVDGATA

-56 TDDSETH
+56 DDGNGH
-63 FSYTVNSKYEA
+63 FSYTVNSKYET

-88 VKYLDSIKNK
+88 VKYLDGIKDN
-98 AAYVREFADKVYAKV
+98 ATAVREFADKVYAKV
-113 KDMPAEYTTTS
+113 KTMDVDYTAANGVFAE
-124 GTFADVD
+124 VD

-140 KVGTTEA
+140 KIGTNEA
-147 YSLVMLGTAGKKTLK
+147 YSLVMLGTAGKNNLK
-162 VTPKTS
+162 ITPKTG

-177 EKNDSTGQETGW
+177 EKNDSTGVESGW
-189 QDASDYDIGDDVP
+189 QDASDYDIGDKVP

-233 NAGSVVVKINGKE
+233 NADSVVVKIDGKE
-246 VAKDKYTLNTKTTEN
+246 VAKDKYTLNTT
-261 TKTTDG
+261 TTDG
-267 CTFEVVFNDLKTVS
+267 CTFEVVFNDLKKVS
-281 PEKPENVT
+281 PKKPGKVT
-289 VEYTAKL
+289 VEYTATL
-296 KDSAKL
+296 KDNANL
-302 GSEGNFNRGKLEFNN
+302 GSVGNFNRGKLEFNN

-327 ETPGE
+327 ETSE
-332 TPWDEVVVFTYKLIA
+332 TPWDKVVVFTYKLIA
-347 NKTNGEGNALAGA
+347 NKTDGQGHTLPGA

-366 FDATA
+366 FDKDT
-371 NDYVEVKKIDAGT
+371 NNYVKVEEIPAGT
-384 TTKFEF
+384 TTTFAF

-401 ETTVPAGYNKADDL
+401 ETTVPDGYNKADDL
-415 VFEVKGTYEAENTA
+415 VFEVKGTYEAVSTA
-429 DPLKAPKLT
+429 PLEAPTLT
-438 KLEILDENGHSI
+438 KLEILDANGNIIS
-450 TGENQVFTTNLK
+450 GENKVFTTNLVA
-462 QGTATTNIKNL
+462 GTATTNIKNL
-473 TGSELPSTGGM
+473 TGSELPETGGM

>member
-36 TIDGFTA
+36 TVDGATA

-56 TDDSETH
+56 DDGKGH
-63 FSYTVNSKYEA
+63 FSYTVNSKYET
-74 VLKEVTGKSTGAEI
+74 VLEEVTGKSTGAEI
-88 VKYLDSIKNK
+88 VKYLDGIKDK
-98 AAYVREFADKVYAKV
+98 ATAVREFADKVYAKV
-113 KDMPAEYTTTS
+113 KTMDVDYTAANGVFAE
-124 GTFADVD
+124 VD

-140 KVGTTEA
+140 KIGTNEA
-147 YSLVMLGTAGKKTLK
+147 YSLVMLGTAGKNNLK
-162 VTPKTS
+162 IKPKTG

-177 EKNDSTGQETGW
+177 EKNDSTGEETGW

-210 DKYDNYKTYYY
+210 DKYENYKTYYY

-233 NAGSVVVKINGKE
+233 NANTVVVKIDDKV
-246 VAKDKYTLNTKTTEN
+246 VAKDKYTLNTA
-261 TKTTDG
+261 TTDG
-267 CTFEVVFNDLKTVS
+267 CTFEVVFNDLKKVS
-281 PEKPENVT
+281 PTKPENVT
-289 VEYTAKL
+289 VEYTATL
-296 KDSAKL
+296 KGTAHL
-302 GSEGNFNRGKLEFNN
+302 GSEGNFNKGKLEFNN

-347 NKTNGEGNALAGA
+347 NKTDGQGNALAGA

-366 FDATA
+366 FDKDTNA
-371 NDYVEVKKIDAGT
+371 YVKVKEIEAGK

-401 ETTVPAGYNKADDL
+401 ETTVPDGYNKADDL
-415 VFEVKGTYEAENTA
+415 VFEVKGKYEAVNKT
-429 DPLKAPKLT
+429 DPLKAPALT
-438 KLEILDENGHSI
+438 KLEIFDEKGNSI
-450 TGENQVFTTNLK
+450 TGEDKVFTTNLAA
-462 QGTATTNIKNL
+462 GTATTNIKNL
-473 TGSELPSTGGM
+473 TGSELPETGGM

>member
-36 TIDGFTA
+36 TVDGATA

-56 TDDSETH
+56 DDGNGH
-63 FSYTVNSKYEA
+63 FSYTVNSKYET

-88 VKYLDSIKNK
+88 VKYLDGIKDN
-98 AAYVREFADKVYAKV
+98 ATAVREFADKVYAKV
-113 KDMPAEYTTTS
+113 KTMDVDYTAANGVFAE
-124 GTFADVD
+124 VD

-140 KVGTTEA
+140 KIGTNEA
-147 YSLVMLGTAGKKTLK
+147 YSLVMLGTAGKNNLK
-162 VTPKTS
+162 ITPKTG

-177 EKNDSTGQETGW
+177 EKNDSTGVESGW
-189 QDASDYDIGDDVP
+189 QDASDYDIGDKVP

-233 NAGSVVVKINGKE
+233 NADSVVVKIDGKE
-246 VAKDKYTLNTKTTEN
+246 VAKEKYTLN

-281 PEKPENVT
+281 PTKPENVT
-289 VEYTAKL
+289 VEYTAIL
-296 KDSAKL
+296 KDTAKL
-302 GSEGNFNRGKLEFNN
+302 GSVGNFNKGKLEFNN

-347 NKTNGEGNALAGA
+347 NKTDGQGDALAGA

-366 FDATA
+366 FNKDTD
-371 NDYVEVKKIDAGT
+371 DYVKVKEIEAGE

-401 ETTVPAGYNKADDL
+401 ETTVPDGYNKADDL
-415 VFEVKGTYEAENTA
+415 VFEVKGTYEAVNKT
-429 DPLKAPKLT
+429 DPLKAPTLT
-438 KLEILDENGHSI
+438 KLEILDEKGNSI
-450 TGENQVFTTNLK
+450 TGEDKVFTTNLAA
-462 QGTATTNIKNL
+462 GTATTNIKNL

>member
-36 TIDGFTA
+36 TVDGATA

-56 TDDSETH
+56 DDGNGH
-63 FSYTVNSKYEA
+63 FSYTVNSKYET

-88 VKYLDSIKNK
+88 VKYLDGIKDN
-98 AAYVREFADKVYAKV
+98 ATAVREFADKVYAKV
-113 KDMPAEYTTTS
+113 KTMDVDYTAANGVFAE
-124 GTFADVD
+124 VD

-140 KVGTTEA
+140 KIGTNEA
-147 YSLVMLGTAGKKTLK
+147 YSLVMLGTAGKNNLK
-162 VTPKTS
+162 ITPKTG

-177 EKNDSTGQETGW
+177 EKNDSTGVESGW
-189 QDASDYDIGDDVP
+189 QDASDYDIGDKVP

-233 NAGSVVVKINGKE
+233 NADSVVVKIDGKE
-246 VAKDKYTLNTKTTEN
+246 VAKEKYTLN

-281 PEKPENVT
+281 PTKPENVT
-289 VEYTAKL
+289 VEYTATL
-296 KDSAKL
+296 KDTAKL
-302 GSEGNFNRGKLEFNN
+302 GSVGNFNKGKLEFNN

-347 NKTNGEGNALAGA
+347 NKTDGQGDALAGA

-366 FDATA
+366 FNKDTD
-371 NDYVEVKKIDAGT
+371 DYVKVKEIEAGE

-401 ETTVPAGYNKADDL
+401 ETTVPDGYNKADDL
-415 VFEVKGTYEAENTA
+415 VFEVKGTYEAVNKT
-429 DPLKAPKLT
+429 DPLKAPTLT
-438 KLEILDENGHSI
+438 KLEILDEKGNSI
-450 TGENQVFTTNLK
+450 VS
-462 QGTATTNIKNL
+462 A
-473 TGSELPSTGGM
+473 
-484 GTTVL
+484 
-489 YAAGTLMILAAAAF
+489 
-503 LVMKKK
+503 
-509 AESK
+509 

>member
-36 TIDGFTA
+36 TIDGATA
-43 GSEYVAYKLFNAT
+43 GFEYVAYKLFDA
-56 TDDSETH
+56 TDDGNRH

-74 VLKEVTGKSTGAEI
+74 VLKEVTGKTSGADI
-88 VKYLDSIKNK
+88 VKYLNGIKDN
-98 AAYVREFADKVYAKV
+98 AAAIREFADKVYAKV
-113 KDMPAEYTTTS
+113 KTMEVDYTATN
-124 GTFADVD
+124 GKFENVD

-140 KVGTTEA
+140 KTGTNEA
-147 YSLVMLGTAGKKTLK
+147 YSLVMLGTAGKKALT
-162 VTPKTS
+162 VTPKTG

-177 EKNDSTGQETGW
+177 EKNDSTGVESDW
-189 QDASDYDIGDDVP
+189 QDASDYDIGDKVP

-221 AFHDKMDDTLEF
+221 AFHDKMDDTLQF
-233 NAGSVVVKINGKE
+233 NADSVVVKIDGVVVDKS
-246 VAKDKYTLNTKTTEN
+246 KYTLNTTTS
-261 TKTTDG
+261 DG

-281 PEKPENVT
+281 PTKPGKVT
-289 VEYTAKL
+289 VEYTATL
-296 KDSAKL
+296 KENARL
-302 GSEGNFNRGKLEFNN
+302 GSEGNFNKGKLEFNN

-327 ETPGE
+327 EKPGE

-347 NKTNGEGNALAGA
+347 NKTDGQGQSLAGA

-366 FDATA
+366 FNKDT
-371 NDYVEVKKIDAGT
+371 NDYVEVKKIEAGET
-384 TTKFEF
+384 TTFEF

-401 ETTVPAGYNKADDL
+401 ETTVPDGYNKADDL
-415 VFEVKGTYEAENTA
+415 VFEVKGTYEAVNND
-429 DPLKAPKLT
+429 DPLKAPRLT
-438 KLEILDENGHSI
+438 KLEIFDENGNSI
-450 TGENQVFTTNLK
+450 TGEGKVFTTNLAA
-462 QGTATTNIKNL
+462 GTATTNIKNL

>member
-1 MKLFKKLASFI
+1 
-12 LAFAMVM
+12 MVM

-36 TIDGFTA
+36 TIDGATA
-43 GSEYVAYKLFNAT
+43 GSEYVAYKLFDA
-56 TDDSETH
+56 TDDGNRH

-74 VLKEVTGKSTGAEI
+74 VLKEVTGKTSGAEI
-88 VKYLDSIKNK
+88 VKYLNGIKDN
-98 AAYVREFADKVYAKV
+98 AAAIREFADKVYAKV
-113 KDMPAEYTTTS
+113 KTMEVDYTATN
-124 GTFADVD
+124 GKFENVD

-140 KVGTTEA
+140 KTGTNEA
-147 YSLVMLGTAGKKTLK
+147 YSLVMLGTAGKKALT
-162 VTPKTS
+162 VTPKTG

-177 EKNDSTGQETGW
+177 EKNDSTGVESDW
-189 QDASDYDIGDDVP
+189 QDASDYDIGDKVP

-210 DKYDNYKTYYY
+210 DKYANYKTYYY

-233 NAGSVVVKINGKE
+233 NADSVVVKIDGVVVDKS
-246 VAKDKYTLNTKTTEN
+246 KYTLNTTT
-261 TKTTDG
+261 KDG

-281 PEKPENVT
+281 PTKPENVT
-289 VEYTAKL
+289 VEYTATL
-296 KDSAKL
+296 KETAHL
-302 GSEGNFNRGKLEFNN
+302 GSEGNFNKGKLEFNN

-327 ETPGE
+327 EKPGE

-347 NKTNGEGNALAGA
+347 NKTDGQGQSLAGA

-366 FDATA
+366 FNKDT
-371 NDYVEVKKIDAGT
+371 NDYVEVKKIEAGET
-384 TTKFEF
+384 TTFEF

-401 ETTVPAGYNKADDL
+401 ETTVPDGYNKADDL
-415 VFEVKGTYEAENTA
+415 VFEVKGTYEAVNND
-429 DPLKAPKLT
+429 DPLKAPRLT
-438 KLEILDENGHSI
+438 KLEIFDENGNSI
-450 TGENQVFTTNLK
+450 TGEGKVFTTNLAA
-462 QGTATTNIKNL
+462 GTATTNIKNL

>member
-36 TIDGFTA
+36 TINGATA
-43 GSEYVAYKLFNAT
+43 DSEYVAYKLFDA
-56 TDDSETH
+56 TDDGNGH

-74 VLKEVTGKSTGAEI
+74 VLKEVTGKTSGAEI
-88 VKYLDSIKNK
+88 VKYLDGIKDN
-98 AAYVREFADKVYAKV
+98 AAAVREFADKVYAKV
-113 KDMPAEYTTTS
+113 KDMAVDYTATN
-124 GTFADVD
+124 GKFVNVD

-140 KVGTTEA
+140 QTGTNEA
-147 YSLVMLGTAGKKTLK
+147 YSLVMLGTAGRNALT
-162 VTPKTS
+162 VTPKTG

-177 EKNDSTGQETGW
+177 EKNDSTGVESDW
-189 QDASDYDIGDDVP
+189 QDASDYDIGDKVP

-221 AFHDKMDDTLEF
+221 AFHDKMDDTLQF
-233 NAGSVVVKINGKE
+233 NADSVVVKIDGVVVDKS
-246 VAKDKYTLNTKTTEN
+246 KYTLNTTTS
-261 TKTTDG
+261 DG

-281 PEKPENVT
+281 PTKPGKVT
-289 VEYTAKL
+289 VEYNATL
-296 KDSAKL
+296 KENARL
-302 GSEGNFNRGKLEFNN
+302 GSEGNFNKGKLEFNN

-327 ETPGE
+327 EKPGE

-347 NKTNGEGNALAGA
+347 NKTDGQGQPLAGA

-366 FDATA
+366 FNKDT
-371 NDYVEVKKIDAGT
+371 NDYVEVKKIEAGET
-384 TTKFEF
+384 TTFEF

-401 ETTVPAGYNKADDL
+401 ETTVPDGYNKADDL
-415 VFEVKGTYEAENTA
+415 VFEVKGTYEAVNN
-429 DPLKAPKLT
+429 DDRLKAPRLT
-438 KLEILDENGHSI
+438 KLEIFDENGNSI
-450 TGENQVFTTNLK
+450 TGEGKVFTTNLAA
-462 QGTATTNIKNL
+462 GTATTNIKNL

>member
-56 TDDSETH
+56 DDGNGH
-63 FSYTVNSKYEA
+63 FSYTVNSKYET
-74 VLKEVTGKSTGAEI
+74 VLKEVTGKSTGADI

-98 AAYVREFADKVYAKV
+98 ATDVREFADKVYAKV
-113 KDMPAEYTTTS
+113 KKMDVDYTATS
-124 GTFADVD
+124 GKFADVD

-140 KVGTTEA
+140 KVGTNEA
-147 YSLVMLGTAGKKTLK
+147 YSLVMLGTAGKKELK
-162 VTPKTS
+162 VTPKTG

-177 EKNDSTGQETGW
+177 EKNDSTGEVTDW

-221 AFHDKMDDTLEF
+221 AFHDDMDDTLEF
-233 NAGSVVVKINGKE
+233 NAASVVVKINGT
-246 VAKDKYTLNTKTTEN
+246 VIDKSKYDVNTA
-261 TKTTDG
+261 TKDG

-296 KDSAKL
+296 KGSAKL

-327 ETPGE
+327 ETSE
-332 TPWDEVVVFTYKLIA
+332 TPWDKVVVFTYKLIA
-347 NKTNGEGNALAGA
+347 NKTDGDGNALAGA

-366 FDATA
+366 FDKDK
-371 NDYVEVKKIDAGT
+371 NKYVKVEEIPAGT
-384 TTKFEF
+384 TTTFAF

-401 ETTVPAGYNKADDL
+401 ETTVPDGYNKADDL
-415 VFEVKGTYEAENTA
+415 VFEVKGTYKAENTA
-429 DPLKAPKLT
+429 SPLGAPELT
-438 KLEILDENGHSI
+438 ELEILDANGHSI
-450 TGENQVFTTNLK
+450 TTGEDKVFTTNLVK
-462 QGTATTNIKNL
+462 GTATTNIKNL
-473 TGSELPSTGGM
+473 PGSSLPETGGM